1 MELAGVIWEAATC
14 LFSCSKVHAAYVCK
28 LEENLKSLQEKCDH
42 LQNFSSDV
50 QTRINEAE
58 ATGEMQRTSEVK
70 DWLQQVQNLQKT
82 SHFLSNFIAIIRRM
96 NEKRSHKRRKD
107 LDVVEGGSSWVWCL
121 KRRNISCLEEK
132 PIYSCLRSRS
142 KQWGMLKIVK

>member
-50 QTRINEAE
+50 QTKINEAE
-58 ATGEMQRTSEVK
+58 ATGEMQRTSQVK
-70 DWLQQVQNLQKT
+70 DWLQQVQNLQKKPN
-82 SHFLSNFIAIIRRM
+82 SRCSGRANQY
-96 NEKRSHKRRKD
+96 
-107 LDVVEGGSSWVWCL
+107 
-121 KRRNISCLEEK
+121 SCIHEDEAEEK
-132 PIYSCLRSRS
+132 YCVHLQSLTVGDYWEHANGS
-142 KQWGMLKIVK
+142 L